1 MAVMDDIAKKLG
13 VSRGT
18 VSKALNGAPDV
29 SERTRTAVAET
40 AVELG
45 YKRLPRRGR
54 TGRLCI
60 FEGNMP
66 CGKPGDAGWPLAMG
80 FRKCAEPAGYETDVL
95 PIADKSLRGE
105 SYDGFMMKNGYQGAF
120 FVGTVLPGCWAE
132 ELSACRTPAVLYENR
147 VRGSAAAATVGVDC
161 EEAMSLTVEALR
173 ELGHRRIGCL
183 SGPTAIELFRRRRE
197 AFYRALRLCG
207 LESDPG
213 AASYSDTDEELER
226 RLSELLEWGCTAL
239 VCAHDRLAHAVML
252 RCAERGLDVPEDVS
266 VTGFDDSPLCLYTT
280 PSLASV
286 RIDGEALGRSAFAA
300 LMCLREGVPVGTL
313 LLRPEFVRRGSIGP
327 APRA

>member
-1 MAVMDDIAKKLG
+1 MDDIARRLG

-18 VSKALNGAPDV
+18 VSKALSGAPDV
-29 SERTRTAVAET
+29 SERMRTAVAEA

-45 YKRLPRRGR
+45 YKRLPRRGQ

-66 CGKPGDAGWPLAMG
+66 CRTPKDPGWPLAMG

-95 PIADKSLRGE
+95 SLAGKSLRE
-105 SYDGFMMKNGYQGAF
+105 ERYDTFMMKNGYEGAF
-120 FVGTVLPGCWAE
+120 FVGTVLPEFWAE

-147 VRGSAAAATVGVDC
+147 VRGSAAVATVGVDC
-161 EEAMSLTVEALR
+161 QEAMELTVEALR
-173 ELGHRRIGCL
+173 ELGHRKIGYL

-207 LESDPG
+207 LEADPG
-213 AASYSDTDEELER
+213 AASNPDADEELER
-226 RLSELLEWGCTAL
+226 RLSELLDRGCTAL

-252 RCAERGLDVPEDVS
+252 RCAERGLDIPEDVS

-280 PSLASV
+280 PPLASV
-286 RIDGEALGRSAFAA
+286 RLDAEALGRSAFAA

-313 LLRPEFVRRGSIGP
+313 LLRPEFVRRDSIGP
-327 APRA
+327 VSRA